1 MRKIIDKVAVILTV
15 MLVILGNYGLPI
27 FSLVVQAEEELPV
40 EYTIQVIDSNAK
52 TARITGVNN
61 IPSNHELQ
69 LPDQINQNGQLYTIT
84 EIGNNVFKGKGL
96 TSVQFGQSLT
106 KIGNYAFAD
115 NALTAVELPNS
126 VQSIGD
132 EAFARN
138 QIATL
143 NLGQVQTLGIGAFYD
158 NKLRQLVLPDTV
170 TSMNGG
176 YGSSL
181 GVFEKNQLVSI
192 QLSQNLTSI
201 PNRAFA
207 NNALTSLSLP
217 DKITTIGNSA
227 FRDND
232 LQELDT
238 NQVQSISSL
247 AFANNNLRDLKI
259 PNVVT
264 ISSDY
269 TFGGKN
275 FAYNQ
280 LTDVSI
286 GNNLQQLPDDTFIYN
301 NRFVAIQ
308 TTNPNIHSSIHTD
321 GSYGHVVNPVSII
334 VQSLKED
341 GSKLIDDQIINSNFY
356 DKDSIFSL
364 GQSSTYV
371 PKAMLGY
378 QPVEPSI
385 TFTPDKDKYVIQ
397 VHYKQAEAPS
407 ITPKDALVISKD
419 ETYSVEKILS
429 FFDIKDYVGN
439 DLTSKA
445 TVTPLEEITG
455 IGKELNTKIPVTI
468 SVTDSEGRVT
478 SKTFD
483 FIVTKGLIDFPIGK
497 IWISGPDTPENMW
510 MLGDFKY
517 NGNTV
522 TGFTRTGIDKFHK
535 QSVELT
541 KLLGLENAGSHSP
554 DFYSSTTLSN
564 GMQVILPH
572 INPYTKENITLGEID
587 LYHLAYVWY
596 IVKVTD
602 YLSEVTENKG
612 NIEQLF
618 LGSES
623 STNIQV
629 FDDSVFKSLKAAV
642 IDIDV
647 SPNIKEIKK
656 NSIERLETFHH
667 VFHHRHPNVDE
678 LKVSFP
684 NLKSVSTEDGSRG
697 SFYPKEYYDTLND
710 FKNLEYFGLTSLN
723 QTKDHFEVYAPNL
736 KKITDRAFKYSKNL
750 SRPDGKVVIY
760 SDFAENI
767 PISDVT
773 NYLVVKPGEHIEDLE
788 NITYSNYEFT
798 RADFAYADVDEHIA
812 IGLNTRG
819 YLKLQALINSN
830 LSEKILTF
838 PDNIMELRGGYTITF
853 PNIMSYSEK
862 KYINYNWNLPSID
875 TIVGGNIKK
884 ISNVT
889 FYASD
894 LKYLEFKNVL
904 EIKELDFLNYYSENN
919 YYFDFANM
927 PNLERVDFSSLKTVN
942 TLKIRSKHAVHFPML
957 TSMSGLAIDA
967 PELHFPNVE
976 KLDANDLTS
985 TKAPDIFFEK
995 LIPGEYIVKESY
1007 WGSSSYAPFNG
1018 TRYLHINNPLWTNE
1032 DLNALT
1038 ILKDGAIK
1046 QYANM
1051 PTVKIQYQTID
1062 NGEIHFSESQLL
1074 DQSRKIFEPKSQ
1086 SLIGIS
1092 DRYELS
1098 GAQLIRIE
1106 NGEEKIVSQLNKV
1119 DLTENAKKIIGPDI
1133 SAEYF
1138 RSEWIVRY
1146 TYAEQSDEPVVG
1158 VNLIQKNDKDLRTGD
1173 IKNTYRIGDKMYSS
1187 IGLDL
1192 TGFNGNIPA
1201 GSKIKIQFNP
1211 KYIQNIQLGTGINS
1225 SISDSNIDLERG
1237 IIQLTTKQ
1245 LFTGTQL
1252 EIPIEWEFKK
1262 MVTPQNYQ
1270 LNIDGSLIF
1279 EYNNSLKRV
1288 VANVVSL
1295 IGTYSLPTMRKGY
1308 LNGNKEYYEPKDSQ
1322 QTKGTARFGSQEAVF
1337 NIDGERI
1344 YRVGETVPVTFTFKV
1359 DNLQRQ
1365 IAKGK
1370 IEDTLPVYPAVD
1382 DQGVITNQIAVFDAS
1397 LNPGWQLSEDGKKV
1411 ITEFNYAEGIPKLKL
1426 TFPHLQLRQNVTN
1439 TANMTLYPTD
1449 PGENEVIEGLTS
1461 SATLYQPAEGKEKPK
1476 GNIYFGKKELGIPR
1490 KDGNTT
1496 FFYDT
1501 EADRQKVIPFILEAK
1516 STKENTNLQKVVL
1529 TDYQL
1534 DSRLYYESVEVPTTL
1549 TEPATVTLIAYGS
1562 STNQEGT
1569 NEREALLDPSHD
1581 TVLQR
1586 ETLQLKQG
1594 TKITFNPL
1602 IAGKIRYLQFVFPES
1617 YALGTKLIQFKV
1629 NTKLKE
1635 PDKVQYSATNGAV
1648 NRFANDGLLSGE
1660 ATDKN
1665 TGKPTSS
1672 RLNFYSY
1679 VGQKYQSKLDGI
1691 EGNYLSHNQAAVYV
1705 KPVEPKIAVKKGQVI
1720 HQENPQAA
1728 VIPGTK
1734 IDYALSIDPQN
1745 LGEQFNPANLPV
1757 DIYMH
1762 HFMLVDL
1769 IPRGLQVDLNTVR
1782 LSSEFSQQLGANW
1795 RYQSNYLDGQD
1806 ALIFT
1811 ADKVH
1816 WGDIKEIAHFTSE
1829 VDDTISGTSSSS
1841 ITGAIRNNAYLSV
1854 DDVDG
1859 IELTGEGATLSVEPD
1874 RTWVKSTVE
1883 ASYMRPR
1890 EMFARKYIRL
1900 ANTPWSAGTIE
1911 TDVGQSFD
1919 YKLVITNGTS
1929 TAREHLDI
1937 VDVFP
1942 YQNDQSIQ
1950 ETTLGSD
1957 QYLNRGSEFSNILD
1971 TSRNIQILLNGA
1983 DVTND
1988 YTVTYTTTSGLKAN
2002 QIAAASWS
2010 SSKDASTTAIRI
2022 QAREGIQLG
2031 ENQSLEVIVPMKAPL
2046 DESLRGSSAYNTFVY
2061 QNATT
2066 PRYLESNTVANR
2078 IKVQK
2083 GTVQFTKYAKK
2094 GKAVNADIVPL
2105 QGAVFLI
2112 TSLDGSVV
2120 KQAVSNESGV
2130 VQFTDLPTNLS
2141 YTIREIAAPANYQ
2154 QSKEVYTVQSAM
2166 FDSAIDNNVVISE
2179 KPFINIENIKGTLKA
2194 EKVYQD
2200 GSGKTSLPGIAFQL
2214 VGKDINDEQQEIM
2227 NQTLYTD
2234 SEGKLNVTDLPEG
2247 HYTLTELD
2255 KSANQSG
2262 FVANVTRSFTVD
2274 DAHRVIDYTGEQALV
2289 NNQYHL
2295 LLQKVAVTNEEELTS
2310 LANLTD
2316 DGRRKLSDFTFTLK
2330 EEGSSRTWTQTTD
2343 ENGQIQ
2349 LSADLK
2355 LNTVYTLTE
2364 GDIPASHIEY
2374 KHNARAYHFMI
2385 KADGQLYEVDENG
2398 ENENIFRQNIVN
2410 FPNFLKT
2417 IRGKVTLTKQDYQ
2430 GIALAGATFGLYQN
2444 DQLIATAQSRITP
2457 NDPEKAIA
2465 TFDQLVPG
2473 AYIVREIQP
2482 PKGYFTKA
2490 KDQLVIVP
2498 DHYSPTTTEGISWQT
2513 VDSQP
2518 DNLYYQV
2525 TKTIVNYPIKLSV
2538 YKGEP
2543 LFNSIP
2549 MVQAQAEKDRNSQLI
2564 IQPIGENGNY
2574 ANVYLPL
2581 TGVEFELYEQEG
2593 ASWNLIGTY
2602 QSNESGKL
2610 DFKDFIFNGTKLY
2623 KLVETKALPGYI
2635 SDEQPLLI
2643 DFATLGAHSTDGTMQ
2658 ITKVNQRKVGKIIV
2672 SKYTKN
2678 SSGYVN
2684 GMKFG
2689 LYDTNGNLL
2698 TTQLTGDDGFAVFNN
2713 LANGQYIV
2721 KEFPRDG
2728 YETNR
2733 EEHFVTIN
2741 NDTKYISLRY
2751 ENIPNTKDKTV
2762 KVKKVWHATPAWQSK
2777 INNTTVNV
2785 YLLKP
2790 AISQEGKPVYI
2801 YASSYYGGILSSQ
2814 IHRYSNW
2821 QTTFSNL
2828 STIND
2833 PWGRDYKVTE
2843 YSPYKA
2849 GNSYDFAEII
2859 QVQGMTGEQPTL
2871 TTEHQSEHKLDLSR
2885 SYYSS
2890 ELLTAEDIAESY
2902 VTGNATDGFEVHNV
2916 VKDETLS
2923 TVNIGDRVFIDQN
2936 HNGQQ
2941 DADEKGLAGVN
2952 VTLKT
2957 EDNHDPTYLA
2967 GTSGMVQQPYTTT
2980 TNADGYYAFHNVQPG
2995 RYKVTFE
3002 LSQAQKNRGYAFV
3015 AQDPSIDAAVD
3026 SNIVDTTSG
3035 ETAPFEVSVNPDRQV
3050 NPNGDILDDATID
3063 AGVALPVGEDTA
3075 SLGDRVFIDHNG
3087 NHLQDF
3093 GEAGLAGV
3101 KVEIVKAD
3109 NTDPEWFNGTAFVTA
3124 PYETTTDAYGYYSF
3138 EQLKEG
3144 RYRVRFTLTPEQAR
3158 DYQFIVAN
3166 VGTDDTI
3173 DSDAVKLDD
3182 SQALTEAFDL
3192 TAGAIRMDIA
3202 NPLGL
3207 TNPTVDAGVEINT
3220 QNVVS
3225 LGDHVF
3231 IDIDG
3236 NGSQSSADI
3245 GLPGVKVS
3253 VVNADG
3259 TNPTYLENNTW
3270 VTKEYTT
3277 TTDAEGNYRFDNLR
3291 PGSYKV
3297 NFELSVEQR
3306 RYYQFI
3312 SAGEEELS
3320 AHAVVNA
3327 VNDRQATTAAKA
3339 VQLTGMPT
3347 FTHNPLNLTRP
3358 DFDAGVT
3365 TEFVSLGDRVFIDVD
3380 GTNTQTPADQGL
3392 AGVQVEV
3399 RTANGAL
3406 PTYINAQQQLVQA
3419 SYVTTTDS
3427 EGYYHFD
3434 RLLPGHYKVYFRLN
3448 EQQKAL
3454 YRFIAPGQG
3463 MDRTKDSKA
3472 AVIDDLQPELAV
3484 TADAEVLSN
3493 ANNRQRADNRFAVDA
3508 PDFDAGVQYKQ
3519 TLASVGDLAFI
3530 DFDESGTQTIGD
3542 GVLPGLTVEI
3552 VKEDGSLPTYL
3563 KDNVMVTQ
3571 RYVTTT
3577 DDQGRYHFDH
3587 LLPGRYRLI
3596 FTMTDEQKTRYHY
3609 TDAHQ
3614 GEDYMSDS
3622 DGMVDSSNVKIARS
3636 QVFTLEAD
3644 EVARALGD
3652 DINPL
3657 HLDNPTMDIGV
3668 VPLPTMPGA
3677 GSMELMLWYL
3687 ASAGVC
3693 CVGVF
3698 LMIRRKKVSEK
3709 INR

>member
-69 LPDQINQNGQLYTIT
+69 LPDQINQGGQLYTIT
-84 EIGNNVFKGKGL
+84 EIGDNVFKDKGL
-96 TSVQFGQSLT
+96 TSVQFGQALT

-126 VQSIGD
+126 VQSIGV

-143 NLGQVQTLGIGAFYD
+143 NLGQVQMLGIGAFYD

-170 TSMNGG
+170 TSMNSG

-207 NNALTSLSLP
+207 NNALASLSLP
-217 DKITTIGNSA
+217 DKISTIGESA
-227 FRDND
+227 FRDNF
-232 LQELDT
+232 LQSLNT
-238 NQVQSISSL
+238 NKIKVIDSY
-247 AFANNNLRDLKI
+247 AFANNKLTELI
-259 PNVVT
+259 LPNV
-264 ISSDY
+264 IQIGRINYSN
-269 TFGGKN
+269 GGN
-275 FAYNQ
+275 SFSYNQ
-280 LTDVSI
+280 LSEIELGPNTIMAEDSF
-286 GNNLQQLPDDTFIYN
+286 LYN
-301 NRFVAIQ
+301 NRFVSIH
-308 TTNPNIHSSIHTD
+308 TNNNNVHSSIYTD
-321 GSYGHVVNPVSII
+321 GSYGHVVNPISII

-429 FFDIKDYVGN
+429 FFDIKDYAGN

-468 SVTDSEGRVT
+468 SVSDSEGRVT

-497 IWISGPDTPENMW
+497 MWISGPDTAENTW
-510 MLGDFKY
+510 TLGDFTYEK
-517 NGNTV
+517 NQV
-522 TGFTRTGIDKFHK
+522 KGFSSVGLDKFRK
-535 QSVELT
+535 QGQELINS
-541 KLLGLENAGSHSP
+541 LGLSDNYNTSMR
-554 DFYSSTTLSN
+554 YSLISVSN

-572 INPYTKENITLGEID
+572 INPYTKEKITEGLID
-587 LYHLAYVWY
+587 LYSLYYTEA
-596 IVKVTD
+596 IVRVTD
-602 YLSEVTENKG
+602 YISEITENKG
-612 NIEQLF
+612 NIDKLI
-618 LGSES
+618 LSSEHA
-623 STNIQV
+623 TNIQV
-629 FDDSVFKSLKAAV
+629 FDDSVLKSLEFASFL
-642 IDIDV
+642 IDIN
-647 SPNIKEIKK
+647 PNIKEIKK
-656 NSIERLETFHH
+656 DSIKYFSTFNSADILY
-667 VFHHRHPNVDE
+667 HRHPIVSE
-678 LKVSFP
+678 VKISFP
-684 NLKSVSTEDGSRG
+684 NLIELYGEQSNARFSIYRDGK
-697 SFYPKEYYDTLND
+697 YNMMND
-710 FKNLEYFGLTSLN
+710 FQQLEYFNLAFLN
-723 QTKDHFEVYAPNL
+723 KTQENLELNAPNL
-736 KKITDRAFKYSKNL
+736 KQISETSFRKSKNL
-750 SRPDGKVVIY
+750 SREDGKVIIY
-760 SDFAENI
+760 SNFADSI
-767 PISDVT
+767 PISDEM
-773 NYLVVKPGEHIEDLE
+773 NYLVLKPGDRIENLE
-788 NITYSNYEFT
+788 NVNNFYEFT
-798 RADFAYADVDEHIA
+798 KEDFVYEDEDSHIA

-819 YLKLQALINSN
+819 YLKLQSLIKSNSN
-830 LSEKILTF
+830 KKSF
-838 PDNIMELRGGYTITF
+838 VF
-853 PNIMSYSEK
+853 PNNITELKSNYVIEPNRKFIFDNKERQSYLWS
-862 KYINYNWNLPSID
+862 LPTID
-875 TIVGGNIKK
+875 TIRGESIQK
-884 ISNVT
+884 ITSAT
-889 FYASD
+889 FNSSD
-894 LKYLEFKNVL
+894 LKTVDFKNTVEISRLSIDKTSILENIDFSNLRSVGSLEFK
-904 EIKELDFLNYYSENN
+904 
-919 YYFDFANM
+919 
-927 PNLERVDFSSLKTVN
+927 
-942 TLKIRSKHAVHFPML
+942 SKNAVHFPSIYSAEKL
-957 TSMSGLAIDA
+957 KSSSDRYYEGFAITA
-967 PELHFPNVE
+967 PEIYFPKAE
-976 KLDANDLTS
+976 RFDAGSFIS
-985 TKAPDIFFEK
+985 TNSSDIFFEN
-995 LIPGEYIVKESY
+995 LIPGAYEIRGSY
-1007 WGSSSYAPFNG
+1007 QYDYAPFIG
-1018 TRYLHINNPLWTNE
+1018 TRHLHINNPLWTNE

-1038 ILKDGAIK
+1038 ILENGAIK

-1106 NGEEKIVSQLNKV
+1106 NGEEKIVSRLNKV

-1201 GSKIKIQFNP
+1201 GSQIKIQFNP

-1262 MVTPQNYQ
+1262 MVTPQNYE

-1295 IGTYSLPTMRKGY
+1295 IGTYPMPTM
-1308 LNGNKEYYEPKDSQ
+1308 
-1322 QTKGTARFGSQEAVF
+1322 TKGFIGNLSSDFQALSGQPTKGMANFGSQEAVF
-1337 NIDGERI
+1337 NVDGERI

-1382 DQGVITNQIAVFDAS
+1382 DQGVITEQTAVFDAS

-1562 STNQEGT
+1562 STSQEGT
-1569 NEREALLDPSHD
+1569 DEREALLDPSHD

-1617 YALGTKLIQFKV
+1617 YALGNQLIQFKI

-1679 VGQKYQSKLDGI
+1679 VGQKYQRKLDGI
-1691 EGNYLSHNQAAVYV
+1691 TGNFLAHDQAAVYV
-1705 KPVEPKIAVKKGQVI
+1705 KQVEPKIAVKKGQVI
-1720 HQENPQAA
+1720 HQEDPQAA

-1745 LGEQFNPANLPV
+1745 LGEQLNQANLPV

-1795 RYQSNYLDGQD
+1795 RYQANYQDGQD

-1937 VDVFP
+1937 VDIFP

-2105 QGAVFLI
+2105 QGAGFLI
-2112 TSLDGSVV
+2112 ASTDGSVV
-2120 KQAVSNESGV
+2120 KQAVSNESGI
-2130 VQFTDLPTNLS
+2130 VQFADLPTNLS
-2141 YTIREIAAPANYQ
+2141 YTIREIAAPTNYQ

-2166 FDSAIDNNVVISE
+2166 FDSAIENNVVISE

-2200 GSGKTSLPGIAFQL
+2200 GSGRMSLPGIAFQL

-2262 FVANVTRSFTVD
+2262 FVANVARSFTID

-2316 DGRRKLSDFTFTLK
+2316 DGHRKLSDFTFTLK
-2330 EEGSSRTWTQTTD
+2330 EEETNRTWAQTTD

-2374 KHNARAYHFMI
+2374 KHNARAYHFVI

-2398 ENENIFRQNIVN
+2398 ENESIFRQNIVN
-2410 FPNFLKT
+2410 FPNLLKT

-2430 GIALAGATFGLYQN
+2430 GRALAGATFGLYQN

-2498 DHYSPTTTEGISWQT
+2498 DHYSPTTTEGVSWQT

-2549 MVQAQAEKDRNSQLI
+2549 MAQAQAEKDRNSQLI
-2564 IQPIGENGNY
+2564 IQPIGESGNY

-2581 TGVEFELYEQEG
+2581 NGVEFELYEQEG
-2593 ASWNLIGTY
+2593 TGWNLVGTY
-2602 QSNESGKL
+2602 QSNESGNL

-2658 ITKVNQRKVGKIIV
+2658 ITKVNQRKVGKIVI
-2672 SKYTKN
+2672 SKYIKN
-2678 SSGYVN
+2678 SSYGTKD
-2684 GMKFG
+2684 MKFG
-2689 LYDTNGNLL
+2689 LYDLKGNLL
-2698 TTQLTGDDGFAVFNN
+2698 AIKVTGEDGFAVFNN

-2751 ENIPNTKDKTV
+2751 ENIPTTKDKTV

-2777 INNTTVNV
+2777 INGTEVQL

-2790 AISQEGKPVYI
+2790 AISQDGKPVYI
-2801 YASSYYGGILSSQ
+2801 YASSYYGGILSRQ
-2814 IHRYSNW
+2814 INRGSNW
-2821 QTTFSNL
+2821 QATFSDL

-2849 GNSYDFAEII
+2849 SSSPEYAETI
-2859 QVQGMTGEQPTL
+2859 QVQGMEVAQPTL
-2871 TTEHQSEHKLDLSR
+2871 TIEHQSEHKLDLSKN
-2885 SYYSS
+2885 YYSS
-2890 ELLTAEDIAESY
+2890 EWIAPENIATTY
-2902 VTGNATDGFEVHNV
+2902 VTGNETDGFEVHNV

-2923 TVNIGDRVFIDQN
+2923 TVNIGDRVFIDRN
-2936 HNGQQ
+2936 HNGRQ
-2941 DADEKGLAGVN
+2941 DADEKGLAGVK
-2952 VTLKT
+2952 VILKT
-2957 EDNHDPTYLA
+2957 SDNHDPTYLA

-2980 TNADGYYAFHNVQPG
+2980 TNADGYYAFHNIQPG
-2995 RYKVTFE
+2995 SYKVTFE

-3015 AQDPSIDAAVD
+3015 EQDSSIDAAVD
-3026 SNIVDTTSG
+3026 SNIVDTATG
-3035 ETAPFEVSVNPDRQV
+3035 ETEPFEVSVNPDRQV

-3063 AGVALPVGEDTA
+3063 AGVVLQEGFATA
-3075 SLGDRVFIDHNG
+3075 SVGDRVFIDRNG

-3192 TAGAIRMDIA
+3192 TAGAIRTDIA

-3236 NGSQSSADI
+3236 NGSQSGADI

-3270 VTKEYTT
+3270 VTKEYKT
-3277 TTDAEGNYRFDNLR
+3277 TTDANGNYRFDNLR
-3291 PGSYKV
+3291 QGSYKV
-3297 NFELSVEQR
+3297 SFELSAEQR

-3312 SAGEEELS
+3312 PAGEDELS
-3320 AHAVVNA
+3320 AHAVVNTD
-3327 VNDRQATTAAKA
+3327 NDRQATTAAKA
-3339 VQLTGMPT
+3339 VQLTDMPT

-3419 SYVTTTDS
+3419 SYVTTTDG

-3484 TADAEVLSN
+3484 IPDMEVLSN

-3622 DGMVDSSNVKIARS
+3622 DGMVDSSNEKIARS
-3636 QVFTLEAD
+3636 QVFALEAD